1 MAAAS
6 SHREVFLRPE
16 VKMEPLVSG
25 WHAWN
30 HLISPVQ
37 HALNIVNRQLPLLD
51 SFIRNPSVHAA
62 ACSNPAMF
70 GGPFVELST
79 EQVPEIQKYVEQFQE
94 RHARLIALAQDIK
107 QLDSLLQEQAK
118 GYAVD
123 EFYPKVPESL
133 SGLVEFLYDI
143 NNHPRLRFHEALVYD
158 EYFDTRSQQI
168 RLSLANEEQRP
179 FFMTTPRLDA
189 ADGLM
194 LPISFADRRL
204 DRLAAMRTSPGS
216 LAGLAEELEI
226 PEAKRPLFE
235 SLFTTEPPARS
246 TPAIADDE
254 VRMRYFGHACVL
266 IQSARTSVL
275 IDPMLSFETHRGDGR
290 LTLHDLPER
299 IDYVILSHS
308 HHDHFSP
315 EVLIQLRS
323 RIDRIVV
330 PANNSG
336 SVTDPSMELALR
348 HLGFERID
356 VLNGL
361 DAIRFQDGVITSLP
375 FTGEHC
381 DLDIH
386 SRHAIHLQM
395 NGRRFAFFVD
405 SNGMDSVLFR
415 RIAKRLGSQLDGLF
429 IGMECRG
436 GPLSWLYSPLLTK
449 PISRKNDESRRLS
462 GLDSERAWRVLQ
474 EFAADN
480 VFVYAMG
487 QEPWL
492 RFIMGLEY
500 TPESVQKKE
509 VKALLDR
516 CAGANIHA
524 ECLYLS
530 REMTFCGGA

>member
-1 MAAAS
+1 MRSAY

-25 WHAWN
+25 WHAWI
-30 HLISPVQ
+30 HLISPIQ
-37 HALNIVNRQLPLLD
+37 HAMNVANRQLPLLD
-51 SFIRNPSVHAA
+51 SFIRNPGVHAA
-62 ACSNPAMF
+62 ACSDPAMF
-70 GGPFVELST
+70 GGPFVELSA
-79 EQVPEIQKYVEQFQE
+79 EQLPEIQKFFEQLQD
-94 RHARLIALAQDIK
+94 RHSRLIALAHDLK
-107 QLDSLLQEQAK
+107 RLDRLLQEQAK
-118 GYAVD
+118 GYALD
-123 EFYPKVPESL
+123 EFYPQIPESL

-158 EYFDTRSQQI
+158 EYFETSGQQI
-168 RLSLANEEQRP
+168 SLSLADEERRP
-179 FFMTTPRLDA
+179 FFMTTPRLCA
-189 ADGLM
+189 PGRLT
-194 LPISFADRRL
+194 LSISFADQRL
-204 DRLAAMRTSPGS
+204 DRLASMRTAPAS
-216 LAGLAEELEI
+216 LDGIAQELELDDAQR
-226 PEAKRPLFE
+226 EQFE
-235 SLFTTEPPARS
+235 KLFTTESPAKRV
-246 TPAIADDE
+246 PVVDDGK
-254 VRMRYFGHACVL
+254 VTMRYFGHACVL
-266 IQSARTSVL
+266 VQSAHSSVL
-275 IDPMLSFETHRGDGR
+275 IDPMLSWENHRQDGR
-290 LTLHDLPER
+290 FTCHDLPDR
-299 IDYVILSHS
+299 LDFVILSHA

-348 HLGFERID
+348 RLGFERID

-361 DAIRFQDGVITSLP
+361 DEIRFKDGVITSLP

-386 SRHAIHLQM
+386 SRQAVHLEIS
-395 NGRRFAFFVD
+395 GRRFAFFAD
-405 SNGMDSVLFR
+405 SNGMDSVQYR
-415 RIAKRLGSQLDGLF
+415 RIARRLGRRLDGLF

-474 EFAADN
+474 EFEADH

-509 VKALLDR
+509 ISALLDR
-516 CAGANIHA
+516 CAGADIHA

-530 REMTFCGGA
+530 REMTF

>member
-1 MAAAS
+1 MRSAHAQ
-6 SHREVFLRPE
+6 REVFLRPE

-30 HLISPVQ
+30 HLISPIQ
-37 HALNIVNRQLPLLD
+37 HALNVANRQLPLLD

-62 ACSNPAMF
+62 ACSDPAMF
-70 GGPFVELST
+70 GGPFVELSV
-79 EQVPEIQKYVEQFQE
+79 EQVPEIQRFLELLQQ
-94 RHARLIALAQDIK
+94 RHSRLIALAHDIK
-107 QLDSLLQEQAK
+107 RLDALLQEQAK
-118 GYAVD
+118 GYALD
-123 EFYPKVPESL
+123 EFYPKIPESL

-158 EYFDTRSQQI
+158 EYFETSGQQI
-168 RLSLANEEQRP
+168 CLSLADEERRP
-179 FFMTTPRLDA
+179 FFMTTPRLAA

-194 LPISFADRRL
+194 LPISFTDPRL
-204 DRLAAMRTSPGS
+204 DRLASMRTTPAS
-216 LAGLAEELEI
+216 LAAIAQELEI
-226 PEAKRPLFE
+226 ADAQRARFE
-235 SLFTTEPPARS
+235 NLFTTDPPARRV
-246 TPAIADDE
+246 PVAE
-254 VRMRYFGHACVL
+254 GGKVVMRYFGHACVL

-275 IDPMLSFETHRGDGR
+275 IDPMLSWENHRRDGR
-290 LTLHDLPER
+290 FTGHDLPER
-299 IDYVILSHS
+299 LDYVILTHS

-348 HLGFERID
+348 RLGFERID
-356 VLNGL
+356 VLSGL
-361 DAIRFQDGVITSLP
+361 DEIRFQDGIITSLP

-386 SRHAIHLQM
+386 SRQAIHLQIE
-395 NGRRFAFFVD
+395 GRRFAFFAD
-405 SNGMDSVLFR
+405 SNGIDSAQYR
-415 RIAKRLGSQLDGLF
+415 RIARRLGRRLDGLF

-436 GPLSWLYSPLLTK
+436 GPLSWLYNPLLTK

-462 GLDSERAWRVLQ
+462 GLDSERAWRALQ
-474 EFAADN
+474 EFDVASA
-480 VFVYAMG
+480 FVYAMG

-509 VKALLDR
+509 VAALLER
-516 CAGANIHA
+516 CAGASMHA

-530 REMTFCGGA
+530 REMTFE